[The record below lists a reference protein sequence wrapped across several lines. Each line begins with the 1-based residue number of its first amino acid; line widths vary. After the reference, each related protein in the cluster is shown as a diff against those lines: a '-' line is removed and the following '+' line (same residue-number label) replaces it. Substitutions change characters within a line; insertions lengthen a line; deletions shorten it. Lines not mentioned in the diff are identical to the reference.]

1 MVSETEHQQTD
12 QASEERWSDILGR
25 VHEETQTGRP
35 WYQQVGIFFAWAAGI
50 ALAAGI
56 VTVVLLLIVDLF
68 SAGRLFTA
76 RSLSDWLFWTSALL
90 LGGGLL
96 SPSASDIN
104 KPTKRP
110 SGMRRSFT
118 AQRSSAA
125 QRSSVTQRAA
135 KPQEEQPVENSQER
149 RLRAVRKRLMR
160 VYDPWRWRLWASS
173 LLSFSLSVL
182 AGLLA

>member
-1 MVSETEHQQTD
+1 MVSQTEHQQTD
-12 QASEERWSDILGR
+12 PASEERWSGILKQ
-25 VHEETQTGRP
+25 VHEETQTGRT
-35 WYQQVGIFFAWAAGI
+35 WYLQIGIFCAWAAGI
-50 ALAAGI
+50 ALATGI

-76 RSLSDWLFWTSALL
+76 RSISDWLFWTSALL
-90 LGGGLL
+90 LFAGLL

-104 KPTKRP
+104 KPTKTP
-110 SGMRRSFT
+110 GGMRRSFT
-118 AQRSSAA
+118 SQRSSSTQRSSA
-125 QRSSVTQRAA
+125 TQRASQ
-135 KPQEEQPVENSQER
+135 PEEQPTAAPEER

-173 LLSFSLSVL
+173 LLSFGLSVL